1 MYRAPGTGKN
11 SLALWIAHE
20 LGLPVVIAKLDG
32 LVSSSLGAPARNIGN
47 LFNFANRYDCI
58 LLIDEFDAIA
68 KVRDDPQG
76 SGEIKRVVNVV
87 LQNLDARR
95 YVGFTIGITNHSRLL
110 DKAVW
115 RGFEAQ
121 LDIPKPDFDLPKLLA
136 ARPVRP
142 VEALD
147 SHLQLITWFTD
158 DATGG
163 VRGVRRRAV
172 TVGSSVAA
180 RAPSKLTYVATN
192 SWWPRNS
199 RPRGCST
206 APSQA

>member
-1 MYRAPGTGKN
+1 M
-11 SLALWIAHE
+11 WIAHE

-47 LFNFANRYDCI
+47 LFKFANRYDCI
-58 LLIDEFDAIA
+58 LLIDEFDEFDAIA
-68 KVRDDPQG
+68 KVRDDSQDF
-76 SGEIKRVVNVV
+76 GEIKRVVNVV

-95 YVGFTIGITNHSRLL
+95 HVGFTIGITNHSRLL

-136 ARPVRP
+136 ARLMRP

-158 DATGG
+158 DATGA

-180 RAPSKLTYVATN
+180 RAPSKLTYVATH

-199 RPRGCST
+199 RPRGCSA

>member
-1 MYRAPGTGKN
+1 M
-11 SLALWIAHE
+11 WIAHE

-47 LFNFANRYDCI
+47 LFKFANRYDCI
-58 LLIDEFDAIA
+58 LLIDEFDEFDAIA
-68 KVRDDPQG
+68 KVRDDSQDF
-76 SGEIKRVVNVV
+76 GEINRVVNVV

-136 ARPVRP
+136 ARLMRP

-172 TVGSSVAA
+172 TVRSSVAA

-199 RPRGCST
+199 RPRGCSA